1 MKTTAQIVRKAMK
14 DDDGT
19 PDTLTLEDERKEWV
33 AVDDLKE
40 LIRRNKMDED
50 ELKWNK
56 CHPDWN
62 KSLLLIENALCEEDK
77 EE

>member
-1 MKTTAQIVRKAMK
+1 MKIKTTEEII
-14 DDDGT
+14 
-19 PDTLTLEDERKEWV
+19 DTEQCNKGIYTHISDKKWV